1 MMKGQHMKIIKN
13 ILWWLLTVLILLPIL
28 LYTGIVIANN
38 CIADSIEKDLR
49 AIELPE
55 NTRLVESVSI
65 AGKMFGNGNGMQYI
79 GVILVESDMSPEE
92 LEEYYMTHGKS
103 VGEYISVRKQDNPD
117 WLGVHTF
124 QHFDGAGNYYAIDC
138 MKANMSHYIDSGF
151 IRELLDMDL
160 RGH

>member
-1 MMKGQHMKIIKN
+1 MMKGQRMKIVKTVFRC
-13 ILWWLLTVLILLPIL
+13 LLTVLILLPIL

-65 AGKMFGNGNGMQYI
+65 AGKMFGNGNGIQYI

-103 VGEYISVRKQDNPD
+103 VGEYISVRKQDGQE

-124 QHFDGAGNYYAIDC
+124 KHFDADGNYYAIDC
-138 MKANMSHYIDSGF
+138 MKANISHYIDSGF

>member
-1 MMKGQHMKIIKN
+1 MKIIKTVFRV
-13 ILWWLLTVLILLPIL
+13 LLTVLILLPIL

-65 AGKMFGNGNGMQYI
+65 AGKIYGNGNGMQYI
-79 GVILVESDMSPEE
+79 GVILVESDMPPKK
-92 LEEYYMTHGKS
+92 LEEYYTTHGKS
-103 VGEYISVRKQDNPD
+103 VGEYISVRKQDGQE

-124 QHFDGAGNYYAIDC
+124 KHFDADGNYYAIDC

-151 IRELLDMDL
+151 IWELLDLDL

>member
-1 MMKGQHMKIIKN
+1 MMKGQHMKIIKTVFRV
-13 ILWWLLTVLILLPIL
+13 LLTVLILLPIL

-124 QHFDGAGNYYAIDC
+124 KHFDADGNYYAIDC
-138 MKANMSHYIDSGF
+138 MKANISHYIDSGF

>member
-103 VGEYISVRKQDNPD
+103 VGEYLSVRKQDGQE

-124 QHFDGAGNYYAIDC
+124 KHFDADGNY
-138 MKANMSHYIDSGF
+138 
-151 IRELLDMDL
+151 
-160 RGH
+160 

>member
-1 MMKGQHMKIIKN
+1 MKGQRMKIVKTVFRC
-13 ILWWLLTVLILLPIL
+13 LLTLLILLPIL

-79 GVILVESDMSPEE
+79 GVILVESDMPPEK
-92 LEEYYMTHGKS
+92 LEEYYTTHGKS
-103 VGEYISVRKQDNPD
+103 VGEYISVRKQDGQE

-124 QHFDGAGNYYAIDC
+124 KHFDADGNYYAIDC
-138 MKANMSHYIDSGF
+138 MKANMSHYIDSGL

>member
-1 MMKGQHMKIIKN
+1 MTKVQRMKIIKTVFR
-13 ILWWLLTVLILLPIL
+13 WLLTLLILLPLL
-28 LYTGIVIANN
+28 LYTGVVIANN
-38 CIADSIEKDLR
+38 CIADSVEKDLR

-79 GVILVESDMSPEE
+79 GVILVESDLSLEE
-92 LEEYYMTHGKS
+92 LTEYYMSHGEA
-103 VGEYISVRKQDNPD
+103 VGEYISVRKQDGPG

-124 QHFDGAGNYYAIDC
+124 KHFDTDGNYYAVDC
-138 MKANMSHYIDSGF
+138 VKANMSYYRDSGF
-151 IRELLDMDL
+151 LWELLNIDL

>member
-13 ILWWLLTVLILLPIL
+13 TLWWLLTVLILLPIL

-79 GVILVESDMSPEE
+79 GVILVESDLSPEE

-103 VGEYISVRKQDNPD
+103 VGEYISVRKQDGQE

-124 QHFDGAGNYYAIDC
+124 KHFDADGNYYAIDC

-151 IRELLDMDL
+151 IWELLDMDL

>member
-1 MMKGQHMKIIKN
+1 MKIIKTVF
-13 ILWWLLTVLILLPIL
+13 WVLLTVLILLPIL

-65 AGKMFGNGNGMQYI
+65 AGKVLGNGNGMQYI

-103 VGEYISVRKQDNPD
+103 VGEYISVRKQDGQE

-124 QHFDGAGNYYAIDC
+124 KHFDADGNYYAIDC

-151 IRELLDMDL
+151 IWELLDLDL

>member
-103 VGEYISVRKQDNPD
+103 VGEYISVRKQDGQE

-124 QHFDGAGNYYAIDC
+124 KHFDADGNYYAIDC
-138 MKANMSHYIDSGF
+138 MKANISHYIDSGF

>member
-1 MMKGQHMKIIKN
+1 MKIIKTVFRV
-13 ILWWLLTVLILLPIL
+13 LLTVLILLPIL

-79 GVILVESDMSPEE
+79 GVILVESDMSPEK
-92 LEEYYMTHGKS
+92 LEEYYTTHGKS
-103 VGEYISVRKQDNPD
+103 VGEYISVRKQDGQE

-124 QHFDGAGNYYAIDC
+124 KHFDADGNYYAIDC

-151 IRELLDMDL
+151 IWELLDMDL

>member
-103 VGEYISVRKQDNPD
+103 VGEYISVRKQDGQE

-124 QHFDGAGNYYAIDC
+124 KHFDADGNYYAIDC
-138 MKANMSHYIDSGF
+138 MKANISHYIDSGF
-151 IRELLDMDL
+151 IRELLDMAL

>member
-1 MMKGQHMKIIKN
+1 MKTVKTVFRC
-13 ILWWLLTVLILLPIL
+13 LLTVLILLPIL
-28 LYTGIVIANN
+28 LYTGVVIANN
-38 CIADSIEKDLR
+38 CIADSVERNLR

-79 GVILVESDMSPEE
+79 GVILVESDMPPEE
-92 LEEYYMTHGKS
+92 LEEYYMAHGKS
-103 VGEYISVRKQDNPD
+103 VGEYTSVRKLDGPN

-124 QHFDGAGNYYAIDC
+124 KHIETDGNYYAIDC
-138 MKANMSHYIDSGF
+138 MKTNMSHYTDSGF
-151 IRELLDMDL
+151 IWELLNIDL